1 MSIRDDLPRTV
12 RRTVQL
18 SALPVGSIGDK
29 LVGLSRRVGGA
40 DADTVRADLRQRA
53 ADRMRSVLGD
63 AKGGALKAG
72 QLLSTVDA
80 LFPADPDA
88 TWARALAALPA
99 DNPALPFA
107 LVEPVLAAEL
117 GDRWRRRFDTFEE
130 RAVAAASIGQVH
142 RATLPDGRAVAVKVQ
157 YPDVAEALKVDLAI
171 VSVMTRLAST
181 VAPGMALPPLVA
193 EMRERLVEE
202 LDYRREA
209 DVQRAFATA
218 HADNPG
224 VVIPAVHLATRRVL
238 VMDWL
243 DGIPFTALATG
254 AASGSC
260 DGRPATRQADGH
272 DVAERHR
279 MSGND
284 DGRPETRHAVDHAVD
299 QGTRDAAGR
308 AWTRFLLSGPEL
320 AGWLHTDQHPG
331 NFRWFPPEGQ
341 DRDPDDPRSGRLGVL
356 DFGSA
361 LPMPDGMPRTFG
373 RLISLLREEDA
384 ETTLAGLRAEGF
396 VRPGADVDAVKLRDY
411 LAPFSEPSRHD
422 TFTFS
427 PEWLQGQFG
436 RLGDPRNPDFA
447 VALQLTMPAE
457 HLFTHRVWLGIVGVL
472 CRLHAT
478 LDIEADVRRWL
489 PGLE

>member
-18 SALPVGSIGDK
+18 SALPVGSIADR

-40 DADTVRADLRQRA
+40 NADTVRADLRQRA

-117 GDRWRRRFDTFEE
+117 GDRWRRRFSTFEE

-142 RATLPDGRAVAVKVQ
+142 RATLPDGRVVAVKVQ
-157 YPDVAEALKVDLAI
+157 YPDVAEALQVDLAI

-243 DGIPFTALATG
+243 DGIPFTALATRPL
-254 AASGSC
+254 
-260 DGRPATRQADGH
+260 GRPG
-272 DVAERHR
+272 V
-279 MSGND
+279 SPND
-284 DGRPETRHAVDHAVD
+284 DGRPVRRHTPGGPDSGPDHAVDHAVDHDVD

-320 AGWLHTDQHPG
+320 AGWLHTDPHPG
-331 NFRWFPPEGQ
+331 NFRWFPPEGP
-341 DRDPDDPRSGRLGVL
+341 DRDPDDPRAGRLGVL

-361 LPMPDGMPRTFG
+361 LPMSDGMPRTFG